1 MLLDALAGPPQKRPQ
16 SDSGIAPPPWLNG
29 GETVE
34 EFRSYSTCMR
44 HGRLRANLCERCL
57 AGYARHLHS
66 SETLERS
73 NFPGLANAEIQIRS
87 RLSRTTKLVKKHMP
101 AALRLSNALLK
112 ASWVVITVIGQIT
125 YSCFVCLIL
134 MWFVQPS
141 LTPAEQ
147 ERRNAERARRRR
159 EDDAWRER
167 RDADYA
173 ARREEQ
179 EAWEKQRDEDYRKKV
194 EEYYKWDDERIA
206 LAEAAAIAEK
216 MTHSNQSVVNDA
228 WRLDDLKEEIQTP
241 ELTKAIEFMEQHA
254 VDERVERACDSI
266 RDAESIL
273 DDVRERDTT
282 DGSRR
287 VKFFGALDDAEDQIN
302 DADDARK
309 RWRQH

>member
-1 MLLDALAGPPQKRPQ
+1 
-16 SDSGIAPPPWLNG
+16 
-29 GETVE
+29 
-34 EFRSYSTCMR
+34 
-44 HGRLRANLCERCL
+44 
-57 AGYARHLHS
+57 
-66 SETLERS
+66 
-73 NFPGLANAEIQIRS
+73 
-87 RLSRTTKLVKKHMP
+87 
-101 AALRLSNALLK
+101 
-112 ASWVVITVIGQIT
+112 
-125 YSCFVCLIL
+125 

-179 EAWEKQRDEDYRKKV
+179 EAWEKQRDEDYRNKV
-194 EEYYKWDDERIA
+194 KEYYRWDDERIA

-241 ELTKAIEFMEQHA
+241 ELTKAIETMEQHA
-254 VDERVERACDSI
+254 VNERVERACDSI
-266 RDAESIL
+266 RGAESIL

-309 RWRQH
+309 RWRHH